1 MNSNSSIQELLAK
14 KLSDKKIKDNE
25 VSLLSIEAQKNYQKK
40 QDKKLERKELSKQK
54 KRGKM
59 MVA

>member
-1 MNSNSSIQELLAK
+1 MSSNSSIQELLAK